1 MGPKKEK
8 NEIERAKETAFHFLS
23 YRSRSSAEVKRKL
36 EEKEFSPLTITKT
49 LSRVKE
55 LGYLNDYDFAYTFAR
70 SSLENK
76 AYTFARSSLE
86 NKQWGTLRIHDALL
100 KKGVAQDIINQTL
113 KRLTKEC
120 DLTRVA
126 RRALENKFTHKP
138 HQHAEGKTRQKVISY
153 LRRKGFC
160 WDTISTAITSGDK
173 PMS

>member
-55 LGYLNDYDFAYTFAR
+55 LGYLNDYDF
-70 SSLENK
+70 

>member
-1 MGPKKEK
+1 MNPKTEK

-70 SSLENK
+70 SSLEK
-76 AYTFARSSLE
+76 
-86 NKQWGTLRIHDALL
+86 KQWGTLRITDALL
-100 KKGVAQDIINQTL
+100 KKGVAQDIINETL
-113 KRLTKEC
+113 AQLTKEC
-120 DLTRVA
+120 DLTQVA
-126 RRALENKFTHKP
+126 RRALKHKFAHTLG
-138 HQHAEGKTRQKVISY
+138 QHAGEKTRQNVISY

-160 WDTISTAITSGDK
+160 WDIISAVITSGD
-173 PMS
+173 